1 MLDLFQDQKNFIN
14 ELNKTEIII
23 SGGVKFNWLALFS
36 KRLFLVNA
44 YIEENFEK
52 IETIED
58 WTLLKRKNN

>member
-1 MLDLFQDQKNFIN
+1 M
-14 ELNKTEIII
+14 
-23 SGGVKFNWLALFS
+23 KFNWLAPLEE
-36 KRLFLVNA
+36 RLFLVNA